1 MQPRTG
7 AMAADVDGG
16 DEDSTRT
23 AAGGG
28 GGGGGRARSGVS
40 RVAASCFAGAAT
52 AMLFASCMALVRA
65 LFPGAG
71 DIVAFTAAG
80 ALTGGAVQA
89 GREAAG
95 AAAAAATAA
104 AATSGTE

>member
-1 MQPRTG
+1 
-7 AMAADVDGG
+7 MAADVDGG

-28 GGGGGRARSGVS
+28 GGRARAGVS

-95 AAAAAATAA
+95 AATAA
-104 AATSGTE
+104 AAGRRRRAAPPTDGKTPRV